1 MLNQRGIRKSALL
14 LLYAMEAQRV
24 TPESQETFP
33 FDAYWTL
40 VSENDNKRYARALAK
55 AVLHEIRAYDELL
68 TLLQARTTAFCAA
81 AATLTKPQTLP
92 ARAQELLNLLQTL
105 PEPILYLRRQTE
117 KAVDEQRDEELRQ
130 QSEKVIHTC
139 EKIHALAE
147 DILSTLESETRG
159 ATEAYAAALR
169 RVQKACAGCAQLAH
183 PDRIK
188 PRHEHADLVHYTETL
203 NQRRPLTEQLAKT
216 IYARRQEWEK
226 LLHDLLRNY
235 VPDRLNVLDRCI
247 LYIAFYDFVE
257 RDLDPGIVISEACLL
272 ADEYS
277 GGKSAPFIHGIIA
290 TAIMQLKPSPLSI
303 GMRWRPI
310 SSRPTSALHASC
322 VCSASCRH
330 GMSTMPAKLST
341 TSNSNC
347 APPSPPPRLPSRFR
361 KMVTPASSCSSE

>member
-68 TLLQARTTAFCAA
+68 TLLQARTTAFCAV

-117 KAVDEQRDEELRQ
+117 KSVDEQRDEELRQ

-147 DILSTLESETRG
+147 DILSTLESEIRG

-247 LYIAFYDFVE
+247 LYIAFYDLVE

-290 TAIMQLKPSPLSI
+290 TAIMQLKPKSYQSKP
-303 GMRWRPI
+303 
-310 SSRPTSALHASC
+310 
-322 VCSASCRH
+322 
-330 GMSTMPAKLST
+330 
-341 TSNSNC
+341 
-347 APPSPPPRLPSRFR
+347 
-361 KMVTPASSCSSE
+361 